1 MYITSLSWERNHV
14 NHENVTIAM
23 IWYVLH
29 KTNGNDTKAL
39 PTSIIHKQTSKTT
52 QTRFMRPMWVPPGS
66 CWPQEPSYQ
75 GTSVISRY
83 AHAFP
88 VSAVYI
94 ICVIPLTN
102 PCQLMSSVNIPSR
115 NGIIDNLLS
124 SSPNWNWITPKLT
137 CFSSGLAVVFAQSI
151 EVRYE
156 VENKD
161 VVGAAPTG
169 DAPTKSEWLKIVLP

>member
-1 MYITSLSWERNHV
+1 MKLLAYRI
-14 NHENVTIAM
+14 NVVWTISQQLISAQ
-23 IWYVLH
+23 I
-29 KTNGNDTKAL
+29 A
-39 PTSIIHKQTSKTT
+39 
-52 QTRFMRPMWVPPGS
+52 RFMRPMWVPPGS
-66 CWPQEPSYQ
+66 CWPHEPSYQ

-83 AHAFP
+83 AHAIYVFVIWTFP

-115 NGIIDNLLS
+115 NGIVENLLN
-124 SSPNWNWITPKLT
+124 SSPNWNWITPKLK

-151 EVRYE
+151 DVRYE

-169 DAPTKSEWLKIVLP
+169 DAPTKSEWLEIVLP